1 MLGANGLPSVSGEL
15 LNALG
20 SIDKHSDVDTTTTAP
35 QQNDFLK
42 YDGTNW
48 VPDTVP
54 AASVAALDDIGDVT
68 ITSATNDY
76 EVVRYDSGNSRWINA
91 QLTAAQ
97 VDNSAGTL
105 LESANNLSDL
115 VNDAT
120 ARSNLGLGTAAQSA
134 ATDFLAVANNLSDL
148 ADDATARSNLGLG
161 TAATS
166 ATTDFLSGTG
176 ADTLGGDLDVGSSSI
191 VTTSNNNNIKLAPH
205 GSGKVEVRGDG
216 VNQDGAIEL
225 KCSQNTHGVTIK
237 SPAHGAYAGSW
248 TLTLPVN
255 DGDPNQVLTS
265 DGNGNT
271 SWTTASGGGAS
282 RPDVDTTLTNV
293 GSPHSLTAP
302 ASTSTLEEIYI
313 VDSSSG
319 AVTINLP
326 AVATALEGFK
336 YNIKRV
342 GANNVVIAANGTNT
356 IEGSTNDQTLSVDYS
371 ALTLVCDGS
380 AGWYII

>member
-1 MLGANGLPSVSGEL
+1 M
-15 LNALG
+15 
-20 SIDKHSDVDTTTTAP
+20 
-35 QQNDFLK
+35 
-42 YDGTNW
+42 
-48 VPDTVP
+48 
-54 AASVAALDDIGDVT
+54 
-68 ITSATNDY
+68 
-76 EVVRYDSGNSRWINA
+76 
-91 QLTAAQ
+91 
-97 VDNSAGTL
+97 
-105 LESANNLSDL
+105 
-115 VNDAT
+115 
-120 ARSNLGLGTAAQSA
+120 
-134 ATDFLAVANNLSDL
+134 
-148 ADDATARSNLGLG
+148 
-161 TAATS
+161 
-166 ATTDFLSGTG
+166 
-176 ADTLGGDLDVGSSSI
+176 GGDLDVGSSSI